1 MTQFEYLAAFVSIVA
16 GLAVARTLNGVVR
29 IVHGRRTMKVDG
41 FHMLWTA
48 SLMFWL
54 LIFWWFSFSLSAVTT
69 WRVGHLMFVLSYAG
83 LIYFLLAL
91 LYPSEMASDFD
102 ARAHLEANRTWFFS
116 SLLLL
121 GFAEIADSLYKE
133 GAGLLAGGPGL
144 YGPTTWYPAFTAVW
158 IVGSATAIRVD
169 NRRFNQIFAVVFFLC
184 TAAMLASQGILQA
197 QSRSVVP

>member
-1 MTQFEYLAAFVSIVA
+1 MTQFEYLAAFISIVA

-29 IVHGRRTMKVDG
+29 IVHGRRTIKVDG
-41 FHMLWTA
+41 VHMLLTA

-54 LIFWWFSFSLSAVTT
+54 LIFWWFSFSLTTVTT

-102 ARAHLEANRTWFFS
+102 ARTHLDANRTWFFS

-121 GFAEIADSLYKE
+121 GFAELADTLYKE
-133 GAGLLAGGPGL
+133 GGGLLTGGPGL
-144 YGPTTWYPAFTAVW
+144 FGPTTWYPAFIAVW
-158 IVGSATAIRVD
+158 ITGSAIAIRVD
-169 NRRFNQIFAVVFFLC
+169 NRKFNQIFAVIFFLC

-197 QSRSVVP
+197 QSRSIAP

>member
-1 MTQFEYLAAFVSIVA
+1 MRSGPPA
-16 GLAVARTLNGVVR
+16 GWKSCN
-29 IVHGRRTMKVDG
+29 GRRSMKVDG
-41 FHMLWTA
+41 SHILWTA

-54 LIFWWFSFSLSAVTT
+54 IIFWWFSFSLSAVTT
-69 WRVGHLMFVLSYAG
+69 WRVGHLIFVLSYAG

-133 GAGLLAGGPGL
+133 GGGLLAGGPGL